1 MRNLIRSPLTWVVA
15 AEIVVVTTLVV
26 LAWNV
31 VASAGRPVLLSP
43 AINLPDVAA
52 DDGVAL
58 PDFPVATSPNPPG
71 LGPGL
76 NRSSAFWRARLAE
89 LNRDQAVLARLE
101 WRLVHSAMDAIR
113 RYVETTVVPA
123 LRRAER
129 VGARP

>member
-31 VASAGRPVLLSP
+31 VATAGRPVLPSP

-52 DDGVAL
+52 DDSVAL
-58 PDFPVATSPNPPG
+58 PDFPVATSPNPLG

-101 WRLVHSAMDAIR
+101 WRLVHGAMDAIR
-113 RYVETTVVPA
+113 RYVETTVLPA

>member
-43 AINLPDVAA
+43 AINLPDAAA

-58 PDFPVATSPNPPG
+58 PDFPVATRPNPPG

-76 NRSSAFWRARLAE
+76 NRSPAFWRARLAE
-89 LNRDQAVLARLE
+89 LNRDQVVLARLE
-101 WRLVHSAMDAIR
+101 WRLVHGAMDVFLHYAA
-113 RYVETTVVPA
+113 TTVLPA

-129 VGARP
+129 VGTRP